1 MNNTTGQEPPP
12 PRVGLIRNGL
22 KTAEELGLLGTSL
35 IIVGPIQKPPSQA
48 AEETAS
54 QDANDTEFE

>member
-1 MNNTTGQEPPP
+1 MNNTTGQET

-35 IIVGPIQKPPSQA
+35 IIVRPIHEPPSQA
-48 AEETAS
+48 EEETAS
-54 QDANDTEFE
+54 RESSEPEIE